1 MDKSF
6 VKRLFHHRNHLQGL
20 IGEVLG
26 WFWLV
31 RLWNLDVVSEKDA
44 YSSQERICCLRSYY
58 NYFESY
64 LEKLVIQPQYS
75 TYIYI
80 FYDFFLNNLR

>member
-1 MDKSF
+1 M
-6 VKRLFHHRNHLQGL
+6 
-20 IGEVLG
+20 
-26 WFWLV
+26 
-31 RLWNLDVVSEKDA
+31 DVVSEKDA

-75 TYIYI
+75 TSIYI
-80 FYDFFLNNLR
+80 FYDFFFEQLEVTAHAYRHNQTDFGTSQALNGPTKGLGLSESS